1 MLSHEFQYSSAHVSP
16 LGVWYA
22 EAQLTLLAPDLAA
35 LPERHPT
42 TTGRATFRSK
52 GEMADL
58 YKQHVAELVL
68 AAAKEAFAVAPGVA
82 DIRIVAL
89 RNTSARCL
97 RQDPP
102 EPILATELLEGR

>member
-58 YKQHVAELVL
+58 YKQHVAR
-68 AAAKEAFAVAPGVA
+68 A
-82 DIRIVAL
+82 
-89 RNTSARCL
+89 SARSSQGGL
-97 RQDPP
+97 RGG
-102 EPILATELLEGR
+102 LGSG